1 MNLTL
6 FMQVLPKA
14 GLGWLGVFAVTIIIV
29 AAVELLERLDAY
41 GTKMLPQVSMG
52 YGRNALG
59 CFCPSEIPYYHDP
72 ARKAPALTRE
82 QIQQKIDQM
91 IATAVLLRQCGF
103 PGIEVHAMHWGYLLD
118 QFALSFMN
126 HRTDEYGGA
135 LENRLRCAREIVEGV
150 KAACGADFV
159 VSMRLALKSYIKG
172 YNKPSLHGEEE
183 VGRTLEEGLE
193 IARRLE
199 AYGYD
204 CLSVDFGQYDSFYYA
219 APPCYM
225 EKGRVIPLAAAV
237 KQVVKIPILCG
248 GRMNDPDLAAQ
259 AIAQG
264 KLDAVVLGRPS
275 LADPAYPQ
283 KVATGRPEDIRPCI
297 GCNQGCIGALKVGR
311 RAGCA
316 VNPQAAREA
325 SFALTPAPR
334 KKSVLVVGG
343 GVAGMEAARCA
354 ALRGHDV
361 TLCEGSDRLG
371 GNLIPAGAHPFKEE
385 LNELNR
391 WYQGQ
396 LAQLGVTVELGV
408 RLTAREIQDRSPDAV
423 VLAVGAGA
431 TGGLKTVAQAFAGVF
446 GPTADTQVMDQIG
459 YPIGASDTDNGV
471 TVTAEAILFDGY
483 NYLMTYSIAREDGTA
498 FSVEEI
504 PQGEGRLNLTWDSA
518 DSTIGRNT
526 TGAHGSSYFYDA
538 DPTDAAIQYVETM
551 SYHEQAQA
559 GGTVKITLQDLRT
572 VGDRETASQVLAEGT
587 WNLKF
592 QLKAGDLSVR
602 LPVGQ
607 TLEWNGMTATIDAL
621 VVSPIGYYL
630 RYTVDQQAE
639 PVASG
644 TGQMTQ
650 AQEEQWARFDLPHGL
665 KRTDGTVLSL
675 SDGTGSTG
683 GSMAPQDGKEVC
695 TRGGTFAQTIPVE
708 EIAAFVV
715 GGVEI
720 PMP

>member
-1 MNLTL
+1 MHMKYREEADYRQAMDELCFSQVAKARMTRNLRQSLAQQAEPGPARRTHWK
-6 FMQVLPKA
+6 PRIA
-14 GLGWLGVFAVTIIIV
+14 AVAV
-29 AAVELLERLDAY
+29 AA
-41 GTKMLPQVSMG
+41 
-52 YGRNALG
+52 AL
-59 CFCPSEIPYYHDP
+59 
-72 ARKAPALTRE
+72 
-82 QIQQKIDQM
+82 
-91 IATAVLLRQCGF
+91 V
-103 PGIEVHAMHWGYLLD
+103 
-118 QFALSFMN
+118 
-126 HRTDEYGGA
+126 
-135 LENRLRCAREIVEGV
+135 
-150 KAACGADFV
+150 
-159 VSMRLALKSYIKG
+159 
-172 YNKPSLHGEEE
+172 
-183 VGRTLEEGLE
+183 
-193 IARRLE
+193 
-199 AYGYD
+199 
-204 CLSVDFGQYDSFYYA
+204 
-219 APPCYM
+219 
-225 EKGRVIPLAAAV
+225 
-237 KQVVKIPILCG
+237 
-248 GRMNDPDLAAQ
+248 
-259 AIAQG
+259 
-264 KLDAVVLGRPS
+264 
-275 LADPAYPQ
+275 
-283 KVATGRPEDIRPCI
+283 
-297 GCNQGCIGALKVGR
+297 
-311 RAGCA
+311 
-316 VNPQAAREA
+316 
-325 SFALTPAPR
+325 
-334 KKSVLVVGG
+334 
-343 GVAGMEAARCA
+343 
-354 ALRGHDV
+354 
-361 TLCEGSDRLG
+361 
-371 GNLIPAGAHPFKEE
+371 
-385 LNELNR
+385 
-391 WYQGQ
+391 
-396 LAQLGVTVELGV
+396 
-408 RLTAREIQDRSPDAV
+408 
-423 VLAVGAGA
+423 VGAGA